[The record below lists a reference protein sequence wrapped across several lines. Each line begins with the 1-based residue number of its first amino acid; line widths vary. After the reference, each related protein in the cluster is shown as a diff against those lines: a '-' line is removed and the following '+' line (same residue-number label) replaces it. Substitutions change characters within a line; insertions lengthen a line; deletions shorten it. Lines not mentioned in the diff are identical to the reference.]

1 MKEMKILTYLILIAF
16 TSSCANKTSTPKEF
30 NNNNKV
36 TKKAYENDLVL
47 LTDVIKAHY
56 DSINSVINPST
67 VPKLLGV
74 KIDTL
79 FYSNDNKIV
88 FLGLFTRENEHAEK
102 GIQYAG
108 ECFIAYKKDNVEDL
122 YKLKYSSTSTKSL
135 EEVSEMIRMI
145 YLREMNYIEGKYNI
159 NDNRFW
165 ESRVWHEAKKMKEK
179 RKSFEELKKT
189 HPENVYDPK
198 N

>member
-1 MKEMKILTYLILIAF
+1 MKILTYLILIALT
-16 TSSCANKTSTPKEF
+16 TSCTYKTSTPKQF
-30 NNNNKV
+30 INNNKV
-36 TKKAYENDLVL
+36 AKETYENDLVL
-47 LTDVIKAHY
+47 LTDAIKAHY
-56 DSINSVINPST
+56 DSINSVINPSS
-67 VPKLLGV
+67 VNKLLVV
-74 KIDTL
+74 KIDTV

-88 FLGLFTRENEHAEK
+88 FLGLLTRENEHSEK

-108 ECFIAYKKDNVEDL
+108 ECFIAYKKDNVENL

-165 ESRVWHEAKKMKEK
+165 ESRV
-179 RKSFEELKKT
+179 
-189 HPENVYDPK
+189 
-198 N
+198 